1 MIEKE
6 VKSNNNIRIALLVV
20 TISLFHIITTIFF
33 ISINYFQAIHKRIT
47 KLIELTN
54 YKDSKYEDVVN
65 YFLEAEIHFRK
76 YSIDLDI
83 AHYKNYEKI

>member
-20 TISLFHIITTIFF
+20 TISLFLVITTIFF

-65 YFLEAEIHFRK
+65 YFLEAENHFRK

-83 AHYKNYEKI
+83 THYKNYEKI